1 MEELEGIDPADIAE
15 LEASAAK
22 IVRDAM
28 TYYEISFLVPHEAAV
43 DMIDKYEQAAEG
55 EIMAIFSLM
64 TLVHTVVRAVHM
76 AMNLPHDDENQEGL

>member
-15 LEASAAK
+15 LEASALK
-22 IVRDAM
+22 IVRDAS
-28 TYYEISFLVPHEAAV
+28 THYEISFLVPHEAAV
-43 DMIDKYEQAAEG
+43 DMLDKYEQAAEG

-76 AMNLPHDDENQEGL
+76 AMNLPYDEDQEGL